1 MYYRNMNESRV
12 SGTQGKKLR
21 QSHDE
26 ALEFRRP
33 EIVGILNCTP
43 DSFYAP
49 SRQFNAADAMKTAI
63 AMIRKGADI
72 IDVGGEST
80 RPGSSAVDEQQQL
93 DRVIPVIKDIR
104 SVSDIPISI
113 DTRSARV
120 AEAALDAGA
129 DIINDISAFSA
140 DPNMARLAAERQVQV
155 VIMHM
160 RGTPAHMQDNPYYQN
175 PVNEIR
181 EYLLEA
187 AEAAIKFGVR
197 KENIILD
204 PGIGFGK
211 RFDDNMIL
219 LSCLR
224 EWRIEGFSVL
234 VGLSRKSFLGKI
246 IDDDDRLA
254 VNHYE
259 RHVSQPRYASVAG
272 LKSAPSQP
280 EDRLIATVA
289 AHAWCLLQG
298 VDFLRAHDIRE
309 LRQLIAVWEALSW
322 TS

>member
-1 MYYRNMNESRV
+1 
-12 SGTQGKKLR
+12 
-21 QSHDE
+21 
-26 ALEFRRP
+26 
-33 EIVGILNCTP
+33 VGILNCTP
-43 DSFYAP
+43 DSFYAS
-49 SRQFNAADAMKTAI
+49 SRRFDAVDAMKAAMT
-63 AMIRKGADI
+63 MIREGADI

-80 RPGSSAVDEQQQL
+80 RPGSSTVDDPQQL
-93 DRVIPVIKDIR
+93 ARVIPVIEAIR
-104 SVSDIPISI
+104 NVSDIPISI
-113 DTRSARV
+113 DTRSAHV
-120 AEAALDAGA
+120 AEAALNAGA
-129 DIINDISAFSA
+129 NIINDISAFSG
-140 DPNMARLAAERQVQV
+140 DPDMARLAAERQVQV
-155 VIMHM
+155 VLMHM
-160 RGTPAHMQDNPYYQN
+160 QGSPAHMQNNPQYDNPAN
-175 PVNEIR
+175 KIR

-187 AEAAIKFGVR
+187 AEAAMGIGVR

-211 RFDDNMIL
+211 RFYDNIIL

-246 IDDDDRLA
+246 IDDEDRLA
-254 VNHYE
+254 VSHYE
-259 RHVSQPRYASVAG
+259 RHVSQPAHASGARV
-272 LKSAPSQP
+272 KPAPSQP

-289 AHAWCLLQG
+289 AHSWCLLQG